1 MIDER
6 KKAHQTGPSEEWV
19 QVDGL
24 KVRFQRSGSG
34 PALLLVHGLLG
45 YSFSWRFVIPQL
57 AQGREIFALDMPGS
71 GFSDCDAGLDCHLKS
86 AAQRLLKFM
95 DAVGIAACDL
105 VGSSYGGATALMAVA
120 LAPARIRTLVLVSPA
135 NPWSNIGRKR
145 LSLLNLPLMSSIFPR
160 AARVCTPLNA
170 FSLSRMFGDSRRMPA
185 DTIRGYSLVLARPGV
200 LEHAV
205 KIVRTWHTDMRELEA
220 ALPKIAD
227 IPVLLLW
234 GSKDRVVDPGSA
246 ELLRRRLHMAQMAII
261 PGAGH
266 LPYEESPEEFSGIVL
281 DFLAQHSPAGSERE
295 VT

>member
-1 MIDER
+1 MIDE
-6 KKAHQTGPSEEWV
+6 KKKVQQIGLSEEWI

-24 KVRFQRSGSG
+24 SVRFQRSGSG

-57 AQGREIFALDMPGS
+57 AKGREVFALDMPGS
-71 GFSDCDAGLDCHLKS
+71 GFSECDAGLDCHLKS
-86 AAQRLLKFM
+86 AAQRLLGFM
-95 DAVGIAACDL
+95 NEVGITACDL
-105 VGSSYGGATALMAVA
+105 VGSSYGGATALMAAV

-135 NPWSNIGRKR
+135 NPWSKIGSTR

-160 AARVCTPLNA
+160 VARICTPLNA

-185 DTIRGYSLVLARPGV
+185 DTVRGYGLVLARHGV

-205 KIVRTWHTDMRELEA
+205 KIVRMWHTDMRELEA
-220 ALPKIAD
+220 ALPRIGD

-234 GSKDRVVDPGSA
+234 GSKDRVVDQRSA
-246 ELLRRRLHMAQMAII
+246 ELLRRRLHRARIAVI

-266 LPYEESPEEFSGIVL
+266 LPYEECPEEFSSIVL
-281 DFLAQHSPAGSERE
+281 DFLAQHSPAGSER
-295 VT
+295 